1 MLNKIFDPFFTTKEV
16 GKGTGLGLSISYS
29 IVEKLGGRMHG
40 GQRGRQGH
48 HLYHLFAGDIEP
60 RRGRMDK
67 FKVMIVDDEV
77 DFLETIVKR
86 LKARNIDVNGVES
99 GYKALEALEG
109 RNPDVI
115 ILDVKMPGMDG
126 IETLR
131 EIKKKNPLTEVI
143 MLTGHASVESGIQ
156 GMQLGAFDYV
166 MKPVA
171 LDELLEKVRQAY
183 ERKLI
188 QTARPEWPGG

>member
-1 MLNKIFDPFFTTKEV
+1 
-16 GKGTGLGLSISYS
+16 
-29 IVEKLGGRMHG
+29 
-40 GQRGRQGH
+40 
-48 HLYHLFAGDIEP
+48 
-60 RRGRMDK
+60 MDK
-67 FKVMIVDDEV
+67 FKVLIVDDEE

-86 LKARNIDVNGVES
+86 LRARGIQVAGAES
-99 GYKALEALEG
+99 GYKALELIEDDG
-109 RNPDVI
+109 FDVV

-131 EIKKKNPLTEVI
+131 EIKKKKPLLEVI

-171 LDELLEKVRQAY
+171 LDELLEKMRQAY

-188 QTARPEWPGG
+188 QEGKA

>member
-1 MLNKIFDPFFTTKEV
+1 ME
-16 GKGTGLGLSISYS
+16 
-29 IVEKLGGRMHG
+29 
-40 GQRGRQGH
+40 
-48 HLYHLFAGDIEP
+48 
-60 RRGRMDK
+60 K
-67 FKVMIVDDEV
+67 FKVMIVDDEL

-99 GYKALEALEG
+99 GYRALEALEG

-131 EIKKKNPLTEVI
+131 EIKKKSPLTEVI

-183 ERKLI
+183 ERKLL
-188 QTARPEWPGG
+188 QEGKA

>member
-1 MLNKIFDPFFTTKEV
+1 ME
-16 GKGTGLGLSISYS
+16 
-29 IVEKLGGRMHG
+29 
-40 GQRGRQGH
+40 
-48 HLYHLFAGDIEP
+48 
-60 RRGRMDK
+60 K
-67 FKVMIVDDEV
+67 FKMLVVDDET

-86 LKARNIDVNGVES
+86 LKARNIEVTGAES
-99 GYKALEALEG
+99 GYQALELMDQ
-109 RNPDVI
+109 RDFDVVV
-115 ILDVKMPGMDG
+115 LDVKMPGMDG

-131 EIKKKNPLTEVI
+131 EMKKKKPRTEVI

-188 QTARPEWPGG
+188 QESTG

>member
-1 MLNKIFDPFFTTKEV
+1 ME
-16 GKGTGLGLSISYS
+16 
-29 IVEKLGGRMHG
+29 
-40 GQRGRQGH
+40 
-48 HLYHLFAGDIEP
+48 
-60 RRGRMDK
+60 K
-67 FKVMIVDDEV
+67 FKVMIVDDEE

-86 LKARNIDVNGVES
+86 LKARGIDTTGVES
-99 GYKALEALEG
+99 GYKALELLEG
-109 RNPDVI
+109 DHFDVV
-115 ILDVKMPGMDG
+115 ILDVKMPGLGG

-131 EIKKKNPLTEVI
+131 EMKKKKPLVEVI

-188 QTARPEWPGG
+188 QEGKA

>member
-1 MLNKIFDPFFTTKEV
+1 
-16 GKGTGLGLSISYS
+16 
-29 IVEKLGGRMHG
+29 
-40 GQRGRQGH
+40 
-48 HLYHLFAGDIEP
+48 
-60 RRGRMDK
+60 MDK

-86 LKARNIDVNGVES
+86 LKARGIDVVGVES
-99 GYKALEALEG
+99 GYKALEVMDG
-109 RNPDVI
+109 NGPDVI
-115 ILDVKMPGMDG
+115 ILDVKMPGLDG

-131 EIKKKNPLTEVI
+131 EIKKKKPLTEVI

-171 LDELLEKVRQAY
+171 LDELLEKMRQAY
-183 ERKLI
+183 ERKVI
-188 QTARPEWPGG
+188 QEGRG

>member
-1 MLNKIFDPFFTTKEV
+1 ME
-16 GKGTGLGLSISYS
+16 
-29 IVEKLGGRMHG
+29 
-40 GQRGRQGH
+40 
-48 HLYHLFAGDIEP
+48 
-60 RRGRMDK
+60 K
-67 FKVMIVDDEV
+67 FKILVVDDEQ
-77 DFLETIVKR
+77 DFLETIIKR
-86 LKARNIDVNGVES
+86 LKTRGIEVAGVES
-99 GYKALEALEG
+99 GYKALEFVD
-109 RNPDVI
+109 NQDVDVI

-126 IETLR
+126 IEALR
-131 EIKKKNPLTEVI
+131 EIKKKKPLVEVI

-188 QTARPEWPGG
+188 QEGKA

>member
-1 MLNKIFDPFFTTKEV
+1 M
-16 GKGTGLGLSISYS
+16 
-29 IVEKLGGRMHG
+29 EKFRVL
-40 GQRGRQGH
+40 
-48 HLYHLFAGDIEP
+48 
-60 RRGRMDK
+60 
-67 FKVMIVDDEV
+67 VVDDEI

-86 LKARNIDVNGVES
+86 LQARNIKVMGAES
-99 GYKALEALEG
+99 GHQALDLMAEKDF
-109 RNPDVI
+109 DVVV
-115 ILDVKMPGMDG
+115 LDVKMPGMDG

-131 EIKKKNPLTEVI
+131 EMKKKKPLVEVI

-171 LDELLEKVRQAY
+171 LDELLEKIRQAY

-188 QTARPEWPGG
+188 QEGKTE

>member
-1 MLNKIFDPFFTTKEV
+1 
-16 GKGTGLGLSISYS
+16 
-29 IVEKLGGRMHG
+29 
-40 GQRGRQGH
+40 
-48 HLYHLFAGDIEP
+48 
-60 RRGRMDK
+60 MDK
-67 FKVMIVDDEV
+67 FKVMIVDDEL

-99 GYKALEALEG
+99 GYQALETLDS

-131 EIKKKNPLTEVI
+131 EIKKKKPRTEVI

-188 QTARPEWPGG
+188 QEGKS